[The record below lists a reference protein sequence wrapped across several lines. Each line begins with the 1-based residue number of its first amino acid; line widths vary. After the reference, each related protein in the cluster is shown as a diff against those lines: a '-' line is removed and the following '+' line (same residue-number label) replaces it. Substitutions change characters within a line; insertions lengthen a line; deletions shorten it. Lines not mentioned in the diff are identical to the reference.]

1 MAKTKKNKNSKHVVE
16 SKTKSFQEDAG
27 VATTVPAVKN
37 IPTPPQTSTNVNG
50 NAVNGTESQNKEE
63 TRDSLLNES
72 SSENQENKVRKYYR
86 KLKFK
91 NESYIL
97 GDNIHLK
104 DDEGHSYY
112 GKITKIFASWEDEG
126 YDEIR
131 NEPVFEILW

>member
-16 SKTKSFQEDAG
+16 SKTKSFQEDTG
-27 VATTVPAVKN
+27 VATTVPAMKN
-37 IPTPPQTSTNVNG
+37 IPAPPQTSANVNG

-104 DDEGHSYY
+104 DDEGHSYM
-112 GKITKIFASWEDEG
+112 
-126 YDEIR
+126 
-131 NEPVFEILW
+131 